1 MTTKKRKRRGKGT
14 ADPAPPAADGPAYVV
29 RDGRLEEVVLPPKQ
43 QLDNGHVVAV
53 ASDRGGRELRAR
65 PYAFPLQVYLSRGQI
80 SGAQFLAGCRLAH
93 HYRASRED
101 ARYVLMRYGR
111 VAGGEFEAERVEA
124 NAQAF
129 RAAMSAIRG
138 MPERGLA
145 FSVCCVDEYAGRGNL
160 HRVTAALDDLHRHFK
175 G

>member
-1 MTTKKRKRRGKGT
+1 MTKKKRKVKGRGAET
-14 ADPAPPAADGPAYVV
+14 APAAPDGPAYVV

-43 QLDNGHVVAV
+43 QIDNGHVVAV
-53 ASDRGGRELRAR
+53 EGDRGGRELRAR
-65 PYAFPLQVYLSRGQI
+65 PYSFPLKVYVARGQI
-80 SGAQFLAGCRLAH
+80 TGAQFLAGCRLAH

-145 FSVCCVDEYAGRGNL
+145 FGVCCVDEYAGRGNL
-160 HRVTAALDDLHRHFK
+160 HRLTAALDDLHRHFRR
-175 G
+175 